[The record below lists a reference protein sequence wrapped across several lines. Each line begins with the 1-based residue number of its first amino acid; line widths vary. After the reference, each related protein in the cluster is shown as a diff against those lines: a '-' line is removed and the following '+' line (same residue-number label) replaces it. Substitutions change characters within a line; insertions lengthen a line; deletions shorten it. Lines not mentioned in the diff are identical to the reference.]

1 LEISV
6 NIDNL
11 PVNDRTVQAL
21 AEQLEQ
27 IQQGLA
33 PLLTAYAWGETANQ
47 NRCLLTHHPR
57 WYIQAVLAGEPLDI
71 EQFNAVMMAIDEVAA
86 QYPSHAF
93 SDAFQR
99 ELKVI
104 SLREVSFTQWSYA
117 AEILGQDREWRDAIY
132 KCHSDRDQSQH

>member
-1 LEISV
+1 M

-27 IQQGLA
+27 IQQSLA
-33 PLLTAYAWGETANQ
+33 PLLTAYAWGETHQ

-57 WYIQAVLAGEPLDI
+57 WYIQAVLAGERPDI
-71 EQFNAVMMAIDEVAA
+71 EQFNRVMMAIDEVAA
-86 QYPSHAF
+86 QYPGHAF
-93 SDAFQR
+93 SDVFQR

-117 AEILGQDREWRDAIY
+117 ADLLGQDREWRDAMY
-132 KCHSDRDQSQH
+132 KRHSDRA